1 MTFHTIIPRY
11 QVETSN
17 EQFQSPTKQQAEDI
31 YQKYVDQYVA
41 CEFYI
46 NGQLQKEY
54 KPLINTWL
62 FGPDLI

>member
-1 MTFHTIIPRY
+1 MTFHTTIPRY

-17 EQFQSPTKQQAEDI
+17 EQFQSPTKKQAEDI

-54 KPLINTWL
+54 KPLINT
-62 FGPDLI
+62 

>member
-17 EQFQSPTKQQAEDI
+17 EQFQSPTKKQAEDI

-46 NGQLQKEY
+46 NGKLQKEY
-54 KPLINTWL
+54 KPHL
-62 FGPDLI
+62 

>member
-54 KPLINTWL
+54 KPLINT
-62 FGPDLI
+62 

>member
-17 EQFQSPTKQQAEDI
+17 EQFQSPTKKQAEDI

-46 NGQLQKEY
+46 NGHLQKEY
-54 KPLINTWL
+54 KPLINT
-62 FGPDLI
+62 

>member
-1 MTFHTIIPRY
+1 MTFHTTIPRY

-17 EQFQSPTKQQAEDI
+17 EQFQSPTKKQAEDI

-54 KPLINTWL
+54 KPL
-62 FGPDLI
+62 

>member
-46 NGQLQKEY
+46 NGKLQKEY
-54 KPLINTWL
+54 KPRL
-62 FGPDLI
+62 